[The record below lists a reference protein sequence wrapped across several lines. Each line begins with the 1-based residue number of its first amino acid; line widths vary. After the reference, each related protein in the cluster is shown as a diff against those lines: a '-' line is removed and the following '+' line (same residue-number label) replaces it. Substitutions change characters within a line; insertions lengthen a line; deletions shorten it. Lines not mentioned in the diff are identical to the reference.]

1 MGVWTR
7 RNSGECSLSTTEC
20 VIVVVYVIRSSLR
33 VAREHGIRLL
43 SHVSV
48 QSQQLTLAPC
58 RPICPQIRNRWLES
72 RLYGLP
78 REVIPAYK
86 PLHEPPQNELDC
98 LNLTITVPSPAAR
111 ARCDA
116 LTASLPVMVWVHG
129 GGNVTGA
136 GTDWIWDAGALV
148 RKSVESGMPV
158 IVVAIK

>member
-1 MGVWTR
+1 M
-7 RNSGECSLSTTEC
+7 SLT
-20 VIVVVYVIRSSLR
+20 IV
-33 VAREHGIRLL
+33 
-43 SHVSV
+43 
-48 QSQQLTLAPC
+48 LTA

-86 PLHEPPQNELDC
+86 PLHEPPQNELER
-98 LNLTITVPSPAAR
+98 LNLTITVPAPDARIATESAA
-111 ARCDA
+111 
-116 LTASLPVMVWVHG
+116 LPVMVWVHG

-148 RKSVESGMPV
+148 RKSVEIGMPV